1 MSVQTARKVALA
13 YWGFSKKATA
23 RAKSGVDVDIIKG
36 NGGSGLE
43 SATAPQQRFAA
54 LVEKLW
60 EDYIG
65 HVGSYGRIPFEV
77 LLDVAEKAKSSADN
91 VAKSDMDEVQKWA
104 KMLINEHSHYFIARA
119 ENKKVVMELLIN
131 TKR

>member
-36 NGGSGLE
+36 NGGPGLE
-43 SATAPQQRFAA
+43 SATAPQQRFAVS
-54 LVEKLW
+54 VEKLW

-77 LLDVAEKAKSSADN
+77 LLDIAEKAKSSADN

>member
-36 NGGSGLE
+36 NGGPGLE
-43 SATAPQQRFAA
+43 SATAPQQRFAV
-54 LVEKLW
+54 LIEKLW

-77 LLDVAEKAKSSADN
+77 LLDIAEKAKSSADN

>member
-1 MSVQTARKVALA
+1 MSIQTARKVALA

-36 NGGSGLE
+36 NGGPGLE
-43 SATAPQQRFAA
+43 SATAPQQRFAV
-54 LVEKLW
+54 LIEKLW

-77 LLDVAEKAKSSADN
+77 LLDIAEKAKSSADN
-91 VAKSDMDEVQKWA
+91 VAKSDMDEIQKWA